1 MFDIV
6 KVGKKIAELRKAN
19 NMTQFD
25 FADKL
30 GISFQAVSNW
40 ERGNSMPDISKLP
53 EIAELFNVSIDE
65 ILGKENSVL
74 NEVVNGEK
82 VNLNHHSESEVDEA
96 AALMNSQQIKE
107 MIDVS
112 NCHPKMISAV
122 LPFLDRNYIE
132 ELADRFMDAG
142 QSIAV
147 FLPFL
152 STKRIDALAEK
163 ASAKGEFCNNF
174 LPFMSGEKIK
184 TIANEAFDKGGLE
197 AVKPYLPF
205 MKQKDIQNL
214 VEKIFTQNQ

>member
-82 VNLNHHSESEVDEA
+82 VN
-96 AALMNSQQIKE
+96 SQQIKE
-107 MIDVS
+107 MIEVS

-152 STKRIDALAEK
+152 STKKIDALAEK

-184 TIANEAFDKGGLE
+184 KLAYEAFDRGGIE

-205 MKQKDIQNL
+205 MKQKDIQSL
-214 VEKIFTQNQ
+214 VEKTFKQD